1 VFEAQLM
8 KKKLIP
14 SLIIIFSLY
23 LIVSLS
29 REIFD
34 LIQKEKIIGKEQL
47 KLEELKV
54 ETQVLKEQLDYVQSE
69 EFVEKEARE
78 KLGMT
83 KPGETVVILPEDFKE
98 MVDQS
103 QGVIEPKEV
112 PNWKQWLG
120 LFRFN

>member
-1 VFEAQLM
+1 MSEAQLM

-14 SLIIIFSLY
+14 GLIIIFSLY

-47 KLEELKV
+47 KLEELEV
-54 ETQVLKEQLDYVQSE
+54 GNQVLREQLNYVQSE

-83 KPGETVVILPEDFKE
+83 KGGEIVVILPEDFEE
-98 MVDQS
+98 MVKQS
-103 QGVIEPKEV
+103 QGAVEPEEI

-120 LFRFN
+120 LFGF

>member
-1 VFEAQLM
+1 VLEVQLM
-8 KKKLIP
+8 KKKLIS
-14 SLIIIFSLY
+14 SLIILFSLY

-34 LIQKEKIIGKEQL
+34 LIQKEKVIGKEEL

-83 KPGETVVILPEDFKE
+83 RPGETVVILPEDFKE

-120 LFRFN
+120 

>member
-1 VFEAQLM
+1 M
-8 KKKLIP
+8 KKKLIS
-14 SLIIIFSLY
+14 SLIILFSLY

-34 LIQKEKIIGKEQL
+34 LIQKEKVIGQEQL

-54 ETQVLKEQLDYVQSE
+54 ANQVLEEQLGYVQSE
-69 EFVEKEARE
+69 EFVEEEARE

-83 KPGETVVILPEDFKE
+83 RDGETVVILPENFEE
-98 MVDQS
+98 MVEQS
-103 QGVIEPKEV
+103 RGVVEPEEI

-120 LFRFN
+120 LFGFN

>member
-1 VFEAQLM
+1 M

-14 SLIIIFSLY
+14 GLIIIFSLY

-34 LIQKEKIIGKEQL
+34 LVQKEKIIGKEQL
-47 KLEELKV
+47 KLEQLKV
-54 ETQVLKEQLDYVQSE
+54 ETQVFKEQLDYVQSG

-83 KPGETVVILPEDFKE
+83 REGETVVILPEDFEE
-98 MVDQS
+98 MVEQS
-103 QGVIEPKEV
+103 QGAVDPAEI

-120 LFRFN
+120 LFGFN

>member
-1 VFEAQLM
+1 MM

-14 SLIIIFSLY
+14 GLIIIFSLY

-47 KLEELKV
+47 KLEELEV
-54 ETQVLKEQLDYVQSE
+54 GNQVLREQLNYVQSE

-83 KPGETVVILPEDFKE
+83 KGGEIVVILPEDFEE
-98 MVDQS
+98 MVKQS
-103 QGVIEPKEV
+103 QGAVEPEEI

-120 LFRFN
+120 LFGF

>member
-1 VFEAQLM
+1 M

-29 REIFD
+29 RQIFD
-34 LIQKEKIIGKEQL
+34 LVQKEKIIGKEQL
-47 KLEELKV
+47 KLEQLKV
-54 ETQVLKEQLDYVQSE
+54 ETLVLKEQLGYVQSE
-69 EFVEKEARE
+69 EFTEKEARE

-83 KPGETVVILPEDFKE
+83 KEGETVVILPEDFEE
-98 MVDQS
+98 MVEQS
-103 QGVIEPKEV
+103 QGAVETEEI

-120 LFRFN
+120 LFDFN

>member
-1 VFEAQLM
+1 M
-8 KKKLIP
+8 KKKLIS
-14 SLIIIFSLY
+14 SLIIIFGLY

-34 LIQKEKIIGKEQL
+34 LIQKEKIIDQEQL
-47 KLEELKV
+47 KLEQLEV
-54 ETQVLKEQLDYVQSE
+54 ETQILREQLGYVQSE

-83 KPGETVVILPEDFKE
+83 KEGETVVILPEDFE
-98 MVDQS
+98 AMVEQS
-103 QGVIEPKEV
+103 RGAIEPEEI

-120 LFRFN
+120 LFRF